1 MAEFSELYSLR
12 NCIVHSGATFVTLER
27 DAAKAADA
35 ATSLV
40 WPCCERLL
48 SCGLK
53 SDEEVRGHVRDVLAK
68 VNAGQFVRI
77 D

>member
-1 MAEFSELYSLR
+1 
-12 NCIVHSGATFVTLER
+12 VTLER

-40 WPCCERLL
+40 WLCCERLL